1 MQGYPKKAPDFA
13 KAFEADSE
21 FDLEQKRVLGRGFVR
36 ALDQSSVLD
45 SEDKPLMML
54 GWPGLVDKALV
65 VFDFGEPV
73 LADMFDFAGPDS
85 AGKASGLVLGQM
97 PGKPDLAEPGF
108 VLLGL
113 AEFEPGKASGE
124 QPDLHNGIE
133 PLAFEADCPSSLA
146 LD

>member
-13 KAFEADSE
+13 KGFEVDSE
-21 FDLEQKRVLGRGFVR
+21 FDPGQKLGQGFAFGLELRQELARCFVR
-36 ALDQSSVLD
+36 
-45 SEDKPLMML
+45 
-54 GWPGLVDKALV
+54 
-65 VFDFGEPV
+65 
-73 LADMFDFAGPDS
+73 
-85 AGKASGLVLGQM
+85 VLGQM
-97 PGKPDLAEPGF
+97 PEQPDLAEPGF